1 MEGAPTPD
9 FLCTVLTWGA
19 PEGSDNGY
27 IAGNKRCGQAWRTE
41 EEGIFF
47 VIFLSH
53 PIIYEELL

>member
-9 FLCTVLTWGA
+9 FLCIVLTRGA

-27 IAGNKRCGQAWRTE
+27 IAGNKSCGQAWRTE
-41 EEGIFF
+41 EGYFF
-47 VIFLSH
+47 CYFSH